1 MANEWLDLVLC
12 ELFYLFV
19 CRLGFW
25 PKYFEVDDFYQK
37 FQSVMSNEYTH
48 NDCHDS
54 ISSISNTSLNKS
66 SQLTIPMQCN
76 AMILQTE
83 QYQLMNKEKK
93 TFTL

>member
-1 MANEWLDLVLC
+1 
-12 ELFYLFV
+12 
-19 CRLGFW
+19 
-25 PKYFEVDDFYQK
+25 
-37 FQSVMSNEYTH
+37 MSNEYTH